1 NAIKSALG
9 NIANS
14 ITQGIFFTI
23 KSLWAGVGWV
33 AELMGL
39 KEWFD
44 SLSIMISNIAT
55 ASLNFMDSLEIAL
68 INTAILLDQLFR
80 IVSTGLTRWTYG
92 LTVFITSIVSWYTS
106 IVQLFTGGGI
116 FKIDI
121 WMSLSLEDWFV
132 LGMHLLPIFWVQR
145 IFNADDKISTLQG
158 DISFVIMLT
167 TGLFN
172 FLATV
177 IMLSVTLL
185 NFIIGLLPI

>member
-1 NAIKSALG
+1 VQTKVLDMPQTGFINAIKSALG

-68 INTAILLDQLFR
+68 INTAILLDQLF
-80 IVSTGLTRWTYG
+80 
-92 LTVFITSIVSWYTS
+92 TVCL
-106 IVQLFTGGGI
+106 LFTI
-116 FKIDI
+116 
-121 WMSLSLEDWFV
+121 ME
-132 LGMHLLPIFWVQR
+132 
-145 IFNADDKISTLQG
+145 
-158 DISFVIMLT
+158 ISFVNVISDLT
-167 TGLFN
+167 PAESLDTAG
-172 FLATV
+172 
-177 IMLSVTLL
+177 
-185 NFIIGLLPI
+185 